1 MLIESRKISP
11 GAILPPI
18 KKAGAGYLIIT
29 GPAEDQ
35 HDELNSLEGVDQF
48 ISDFA
53 LIDRNLFS
61 L

>member
-1 MLIESRKISP
+1 MLLELMRKSP
-11 GAILPPI
+11 GAIPHPI
-18 KKAGAGYLIIT
+18 KKAGAGSLIVT

-35 HDELNSLEGVDQF
+35 HDELNSLKGVDQF